1 MLLPPSVRTAVA
13 PAGRGLTVPTLDA
26 RPRGPVPAFALGAP
40 VRPVGDDGAVTFD
53 PDTLA
58 PAEPDLDLAPPVTRR
73 TVTLTVAVLATAV
86 LAAVALVMPTAY
98 AVRTPGPTEDTLG
111 VQELGDGESAR
122 EVPLVEI
129 AGAETY
135 DASGQLRLT
144 TVSVYG
150 GPGGDVLLGD
160 VLLGWVARDRSV
172 QPVEAIFPPD
182 LTREEQEE
190 TGHAEMV
197 SSQENATV
205 AALTELGQEVPAT
218 LTIVGA
224 APGTGAD
231 GVVAEGDVV
240 QSIDG
245 QPVVTHQDLLGSL
258 DEVTPGDDVVLGVL
272 RDGEPVDLTI
282 PTGEADGR
290 ALLGVYLDPE
300 YEYPVDVRIQ
310 IENVGGPSAG
320 TMFAL
325 AIIDK
330 LTPADELAG
339 EVVAGTGTMDV
350 EGNVGAI
357 GGIEQKMFGALRD
370 GARWFLAPQ
379 GNCRDVVGH
388 VPDGLRV
395 VAVSTL
401 SDARD
406 AMEAIGAGRG
416 ASLPTCT

>member
-1 MLLPPSVRTAVA
+1 M
-13 PAGRGLTVPTLDA
+13 
-26 RPRGPVPAFALGAP
+26 
-40 VRPVGDDGAVTFD
+40 TFD

-58 PAEPDLDLAPPVTRR
+58 PPAPDLDAPPVTRR
-73 TVTLTVAVLATAV
+73 TVTLTVAVLVTAV
-86 LAAVALVMPTAY
+86 LAAIALVMPTAY

-111 VQELGDGESAR
+111 VQELGEGESAR
-122 EVPLVEI
+122 EVPLVEV

-135 DASGQLRLT
+135 DSSGQLRLT

-160 VLLGWVARDRSV
+160 VLLGWVAQDRSV

-182 LTREEQEE
+182 LSRQEQEE
-190 TGHAEMV
+190 TGQAEMV

-205 AALTELGQEVPAT
+205 AALTELGYEVPAT

-240 QSIDG
+240 ASVDG
-245 QPVVTHQDLLGSL
+245 KAVGTHQELLASL
-258 DEVTPGDDVVLGVL
+258 DAVTPGDDVVLGVL

-282 PTGEADGR
+282 TTGGSDGSDGR
-290 ALLGVYLDPE
+290 ATLGIYLDPE

-310 IENVGGPSAG
+310 IEDVGGPSAG

-325 AIIDK
+325 AIIDR
-330 LTPADELAG
+330 LTAADELAG
-339 EVVAGTGTMDV
+339 QVVAGTGTIDV

-357 GGIEQKMFGALRD
+357 GGIEQKMFGAVRD
-370 GARWFLAPQ
+370 GARWFLAPE

-401 SDARD
+401 SGARD
-406 AMEAIGAGRG
+406 AIEAIGTGRG
-416 ASLPTCT
+416 AGLPSCS

>member
-1 MLLPPSVRTAVA
+1 VLLPLSVRTAVA
-13 PAGRGLTVPTLDA
+13 PAGRALTVPTLDA
-26 RPRGPVPAFALGAP
+26 PPRGPVPAFALGAP
-40 VRPVGDDGAVTFD
+40 VRRVGDDGAVTFD
-53 PDTLA
+53 PDILA
-58 PAEPDLDLAPPVTRR
+58 PPEPDLDPAPPVTRR

-182 LTREEQEE
+182 MTREEQEE
-190 TGHAEMV
+190 TGQAEMV

-205 AALTELGQEVPAT
+205 AALTELGHEVPAT

-240 QSIDG
+240 RSIDG
-245 QPVVTHQDLLGSL
+245 QDVVTHQDLLGSL
-258 DEVTPGDDVVLGVL
+258 DVVTPGDDVVLGVL

-282 PTGEADGR
+282 ATGEAGGR

-310 IENVGGPSAG
+310 IEDVGGPSAG

-330 LTPADELAG
+330 LTPEDELAG
-339 EVVAGTGTMDV
+339 EVVAGTGTVDV
-350 EGNVGAI
+350 EGNIGAI
-357 GGIEQKMFGALRD
+357 GGIEQKMFGAVRD

-379 GNCRDVVGH
+379 GNCRDVTGH

-406 AMEAIGAGRG
+406 AIDAIGAGRG
-416 ASLPTCT
+416 PSLPTCS